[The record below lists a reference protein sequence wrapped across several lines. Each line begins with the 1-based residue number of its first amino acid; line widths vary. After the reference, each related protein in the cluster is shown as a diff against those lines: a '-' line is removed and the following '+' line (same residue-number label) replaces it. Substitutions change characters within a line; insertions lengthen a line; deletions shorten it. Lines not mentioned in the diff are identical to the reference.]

1 MDNSETS
8 EEGDFFA
15 PDDNS
20 AKSQNRN
27 DNLYIEEEKAGDIL
41 MVGNRQSLGMD
52 SNYYD
57 TTS

>member
-27 DNLYIEEEKAGDIL
+27 EHLYIEEEKAGDIL
-41 MVGNRQSLGMD
+41 LDGRRQSLGLD
-52 SNYYD
+52 
-57 TTS
+57 

>member
-20 AKSQNRN
+20 SKSQNRN
-27 DNLYIEEEKAGDIL
+27 DNMYIEEEKAGDIL
-41 MVGNRQSLGMD
+41 LVGNRQSVGFD
-52 SNYYD
+52 
-57 TTS
+57 